1 VEGQTVAIEFRW
13 ADGQYDRLPAMASEL
28 VRRQVTVIVAAPT
41 PAALAAKAATASLP
55 IVFHAPDDPIKLG
68 LVASI
73 ARPGG
78 NATGMSS
85 LLSELGAKQLGLL
98 RELVPTV
105 SLVGLLVNPAKHE
118 KMPIY
123 FSHLKIQRG
132 LYLQMDLQRHR

>member
-1 VEGQTVAIEFRW
+1 MRQLF
-13 ADGQYDRLPAMASEL
+13 QEL
-28 VRRQVTVIVAAPT
+28 WLWTN
-41 PAALAAKAATASLP
+41 LESSC
-55 IVFHAPDDPIKLG
+55 F
-68 LVASI
+68 SI

-105 SLVGLLVNPAKHE
+105 SLVGLLVNPAKQE